1 MNTVTVP
8 VTRKKTV
15 CTKTGQK
22 HFIGIDMH
30 KKFMQV
36 AVMDSDGTV
45 MPNEGIGCD
54 KRIVKREFA
63 KFPDDAKYVL
73 ESSSVWYGMYGFL
86 RDRMNLDVVLSNPLV
101 TKMIAASKKKTDRAD
116 ARIPAD
122 LLRGGY
128 IIECYIPDEETVGMR
143 QPVRYGDRTVGE
155 RTRFGNPIRGILP
168 RDGIETAGLP
178 FSAEFIDGLH
188 KLGNR
193 RMEKHLGTVGFL
205 DGDISDC
212 NIRIQKEVP
221 KRDIRD
227 KSSSPAKG
235 GLAKWGNCMK
245 MRGVGPRISRHAVEM
260 LVCGTPPV
268 RRKKYNMRFKNGR
281 WLQVVNKLDE
291 DQVRWIVRENRSGTT
306 GNKEIAGL
314 LGVSVRWARKLCAK
328 YRDVETSM
336 IRYPERMGRPVVGL
350 PGRREQ
356 SAVLSCHAGA
366 GAVRLERIIGIRI
379 GIHIPQPSPRVNYFW
394 DSTKSLARINLYMS
408 PI

>member
-45 MPNEGIGCD
+45 MPNERIGCD

-73 ESSSVWYGMYGFL
+73 ESSSVWYGMYRFL
-86 RDRMNLDVVLSNPLV
+86 RDQMNLDVVLSNPRV
-101 TKMIAASKKKTDRAD
+101 TKMIAASKKKTDGVD
-116 ARIPAD
+116 AGIPAD

-155 RTRFGNPIRGILP
+155 RTRFKNLIHGILP
-168 RDGIETAGLP
+168 RDGIKIAGLP

-193 RMEKHLGTVGFL
+193 RMEKHLRTVRFL
-205 DGDISDC
+205 DEDISDC
-212 NIRIQKEVP
+212 NIRIQKEM
-221 KRDIRD
+221 D
-227 KSSSPAKG
+227 KSHRARLLTTIPGIGNITALALASEIDDISRFSDMDKLASYFGIVPSVRNSAETVQHGRITRTGNSIVRHLLVEAAIVHVTFAKKSKRATPISTFYERLAKKRGGSKAKVAAAAKILRIVFWMLKKDVDFWTCIEEGRKNTYRKPKTRPAKG
-235 GLAKWGNCMK
+235 
-245 MRGVGPRISRHAVEM
+245 
-260 LVCGTPPV
+260 
-268 RRKKYNMRFKNGR
+268 KK
-281 WLQVVNKLDE
+281 
-291 DQVRWIVRENRSGTT
+291 
-306 GNKEIAGL
+306 
-314 LGVSVRWARKLCAK
+314 
-328 YRDVETSM
+328 
-336 IRYPERMGRPVVGL
+336 
-350 PGRREQ
+350 
-356 SAVLSCHAGA
+356 
-366 GAVRLERIIGIRI
+366 
-379 GIHIPQPSPRVNYFW
+379 
-394 DSTKSLARINLYMS
+394 
-408 PI
+408 